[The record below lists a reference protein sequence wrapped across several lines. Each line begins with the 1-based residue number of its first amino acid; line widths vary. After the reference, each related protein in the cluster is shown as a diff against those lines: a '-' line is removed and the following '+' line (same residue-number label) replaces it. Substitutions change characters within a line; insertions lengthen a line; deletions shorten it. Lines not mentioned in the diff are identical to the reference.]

1 MANKAYLEIT
11 NVCNLRCGFC
21 HGTKRAP
28 AFITEAQFAVAAK
41 KLRPF
46 CDYLYFHLMGE
57 PLLHP
62 LLPLFFD
69 IAADLG
75 FKVIITT
82 NGTLLKEK
90 AEVLLNAKSL
100 HKVSVSLHAY
110 ESNVLPYPLEV
121 YLENC
126 FEFCDKAAKQGIIAV
141 MRLWNIGGKE
151 VLNDRIVGE
160 IHRFFDGENPA
171 AWEKR
176 FSGQR
181 IRERLYLEW
190 GELFEWPDLSLPVVG
205 NRHGCYGLRDQLG
218 VLCDGTVVPCCL
230 DAEGAAALGNIFN
243 EKLEDILSSPK
254 AMAVKEGF
262 KTRKITEPLC
272 MRCGFAYGRF
282 GEGNNR

>member
-11 NVCNLRCGFC
+11 NICNLRCGFC
-21 HGTKRAP
+21 HGTRRAP
-28 AFITEAQFAVAAK
+28 AFITEAQFTLAASR
-41 KLRPF
+41 LRPF

-62 LLPLFFD
+62 LLPRFFD

-82 NGTLLKEK
+82 NGTLLAEK
-90 AEVLLNAKSL
+90 QDILLGAKSL

-110 ESNVLPYPLEV
+110 ESNTLPYPLEE
-121 YLENC
+121 YLENV
-126 FEFCDKAAKQGIIAV
+126 FDFCHTAAEKGIISV

-151 VLNDRIVGE
+151 ALNEQIVKE
-160 IHRFFDGENPA
+160 IQHRFGSE
-171 AWEKR
+171 WEKR

-190 GELFEWPDLSLPVVG
+190 GELFEWPDLSLPALG
-205 NRHGCYGLRDQLG
+205 NRHGCYGLRDQIG

-230 DAEGAAALGNIFN
+230 DAEGAAALGNIFTQG
-243 EKLEDILSSPK
+243 LEEILSSPK
-254 AMAVKEGF
+254 ALAIKEGF
-262 KTRKITEPLC
+262 IKHRITEPLC
-272 MRCGFAYGRF
+272 MRCGFAHSKF
-282 GEGNNR
+282 SLSL